1 MSLSIR
7 EFWTLI
13 HGMILGALFLLA
25 FGGGLAGFYSLRPEL
40 TTEKGIQERLV
51 RLKWGTALM
60 AIVAWLTVITGTYIV
75 YPWYR
80 ARPPEGATD
89 LTEYPRSFL
98 LANPDLALWHTFG
111 MEWKEHVAWIAPIMA
126 TAVVFL
132 VFRYGPVL
140 AVNNR
145 LRTITI
151 VLFIIAFA
159 AAAIAGLFGA
169 LITKTAPIV

>member
-1 MSLSIR
+1 
-7 EFWTLI
+7 
-13 HGMILGALFLLA
+13 
-25 FGGGLAGFYSLRPEL
+25 
-40 TTEKGIQERLV
+40 
-51 RLKWGTALM
+51 
-60 AIVAWLTVITGTYIV
+60 
-75 YPWYR
+75 
-80 ARPPEGATD
+80 
-89 LTEYPRSFL
+89 
-98 LANPDLALWHTFG
+98 
-111 MEWKEHVAWIAPIMA
+111 MA

>member
-1 MSLSIR
+1 
-7 EFWTLI
+7 
-13 HGMILGALFLLA
+13 
-25 FGGGLAGFYSLRPEL
+25 
-40 TTEKGIQERLV
+40 
-51 RLKWGTALM
+51 
-60 AIVAWLTVITGTYIV
+60 
-75 YPWYR
+75 
-80 ARPPEGATD
+80 
-89 LTEYPRSFL
+89 
-98 LANPDLALWHTFG
+98 